1 MCVECGDDERT
12 TRRAFLSGAAAAAVA
27 GIALRSEAD
36 GRQSPFQKVLDDPAI
51 IKATVSYKSGTADIE
66 GYLARPRKAGRYRT
80 VVIAHGNPGIP
91 EDIKYTAAYLA
102 QAGFVSLVYDWGSS
116 APMPKDEKALAEW
129 RDYIFRYEFVKRQM
143 QDVQAGVD
151 YLRGQSF
158 VKRNQRVGMV
168 GFCGGGRLALLFA
181 TRSKD
186 LKAVVSFYGPVDYRA
201 RKHKT
206 DPAPNVL
213 DVASRIDV
221 PVQGHYGML
230 DEVAP
235 AADAKQFER
244 AMREQK
250 THVEMYYYEKAGHS
264 FCNFLRPQGSDPGY
278 DYVPE
283 AANLAHTRMV
293 EYLKRHLS

>member
-1 MCVECGDDERT
+1 MCVECGDDERI
-12 TRRAFLSGAAAAAVA
+12 TRRTFLSGATAAVA
-27 GIALRSEAD
+27 GVVLSSEAA
-36 GRQSPFQKVLDDPAI
+36 GQQSPFQKVLDDPAI
-51 IKATVSYKSGTADIE
+51 IKATVTYKSGTANIE
-66 GYLARPRKAGRYRT
+66 GYLARPKKAGRYRA
-80 VVIAHGNPGIP
+80 VFIAHGNPGVP

-102 QAGFVSLVYDWGSS
+102 QAGFVSLVYDWASS

-143 QDVQAGVD
+143 QDVQAGID
-151 YLRGQSF
+151 YLKGQSF
-158 VKRNQRVGMV
+158 VKRNKHVGMV
-168 GFCGGGRLALLFA
+168 GFCGGGRLALLFP

-186 LKAVVSFYGPVDYRA
+186 VKAVVSFYGAVDYRA

-213 DVASRIDV
+213 DVVKQIDV

-235 AADAKQFER
+235 AADAKLFEK

-250 THVEMYYYEKAGHS
+250 TPVEMYYYEKAGHS
-264 FCNFLRPQGSDPGY
+264 FCNFTRPQGSDPGY

-283 AANLAHTRMV
+283 AATVAHTRMV
-293 EYLKRHLS
+293 QFLKRHLS

>member
-1 MCVECGDDERT
+1 MCVECGDDKRT
-12 TRRAFLSGAAAAAVA
+12 TRRTFLSGATAALA
-27 GIALRSEAD
+27 GVVLISEAA
-36 GRQSPFQKVLDDPAI
+36 GQQSPFQKVLDDPAI
-51 IKATVSYKSGTADIE
+51 IKATVNYKSGTANVE
-66 GYLARPRKAGRYRT
+66 GYLARPEKAGRYRA
-80 VVIAHGNPGIP
+80 VVIAHGNPGVP

-129 RDYIFRYEFVKRQM
+129 RDYIFSYEFVKRQV
-143 QDVQAGVD
+143 QDVQAGID
-151 YLRGQSF
+151 YLEGQPF
-158 VKRNQRVGMV
+158 VKRNKRVGMV
-168 GFCGGGRLALLFA
+168 GFCGGGRLALLFP

-186 LKAVVSFYGPVDYRA
+186 VKAVVSFYGAVDYRA

-213 DVASRIDV
+213 DVVKQIDV

-230 DEVAP
+230 DEVAT
-235 AADAKQFER
+235 AADAKLFEK

-250 THVEMYYYEKAGHS
+250 TPVEMYYYEKAGHS
-264 FCNFLRPQGSDPGY
+264 FCNFTRPQGSDPGY

-283 AANLAHTRMV
+283 AATVAHTRMV
-293 EYLKRHLS
+293 QFLKRHLS

>member
-1 MCVECGDDERT
+1 MCVECGDDEST
-12 TRRAFLSGAAAAAVA
+12 TRRTFLSGAAAAVA
-27 GIALRSEAD
+27 GVVLSSEAA
-36 GRQSPFQKVLDDPAI
+36 GQQSPFQKVLDDPAI
-51 IKATVSYKSGTADIE
+51 IKATVTYKSGTANIE
-66 GYLARPRKAGRYRT
+66 GYLARPKKAGRYRA
-80 VVIAHGNPGIP
+80 VVIAHGNPGVP

-102 QAGFVSLVYDWGSS
+102 QAGFVSLVYDWASS

-143 QDVQAGVD
+143 QDVQAGID
-151 YLRGQSF
+151 YLKGESF
-158 VKRNQRVGMV
+158 VKRNKRVGMV
-168 GFCGGGRLALLFA
+168 GFCGGGRLALLFP

-186 LKAVVSFYGPVDYRA
+186 VKAVVSFYGAVDYRA

-213 DVASRIDV
+213 DVVKQIDV

-235 AADAKQFER
+235 AADAKLFEK

-250 THVEMYYYEKAGHS
+250 APVEMYYYEKAGHS
-264 FCNFLRPQGSDPGY
+264 FCNFTRPHGSDPGY

-283 AANLAHTRMV
+283 AATVAHTRMV
-293 EYLKRHLS
+293 QFLKRHLS